1 VSKTS
6 ENKHEKVK
14 NAFNQLD
21 PNLTRVFFPWALKH
35 PRYLRASKRLV
46 SSFLRCKR
54 TRAIHREKG
63 LRVPP
68 LMILSITS
76 KCNLRC
82 FGCYAASTGITNS
95 NALSNNN
102 QNRSGLSKEEWS
114 KIIKES
120 SELGVFAYAIAGGE
134 PFLFPKLLDICK
146 EFNDHWFLIFTNGTS
161 ISDEDFKILKR
172 TSNVAVI
179 VSIEGD
185 SHLTDSR
192 RGQGVYERAMKTI
205 KRLGKSGVVPGI
217 AITVTKANYKY
228 WMDRKNIDEMI
239 KLGVR
244 VGLFT
249 EYIPTSPDSEIEM
262 DETSVNNDTALTLNE
277 KERALFRTQILKYR
291 EKKRIYLIHSPG
303 DEDFY
308 GGCVSAGR
316 GFAHITPKGD
326 LTPCPVSNIA
336 THNLS
341 YSTVREG
348 LASQL
353 FREIRENEH
362 ILETEGTPC
371 ALFGHPEEVG
381 ELARSVGAY
390 RTDQNGSNNLFGDG
404 TP

>member
-1 VSKTS
+1 
-6 ENKHEKVK
+6 
-14 NAFNQLD
+14 
-21 PNLTRVFFPWALKH
+21 
-35 PRYLRASKRLV
+35 
-46 SSFLRCKR
+46 
-54 TRAIHREKG
+54 
-63 LRVPP
+63 
-68 LMILSITS
+68 MILSITS

-82 FGCYAASTGITNS
+82 FGCYAASAGITPS
-95 NALSNNN
+95 KSTSNNIN
-102 QNRSGLSKEEWS
+102 ESGLSKEEWS
-114 KIIKES
+114 KIITES

-134 PFLFPKLLDICK
+134 PFLFPNLLDICK

-161 ISDEDFKILKR
+161 ITDEDFKILKR

-185 SHLTDSR
+185 SNLTDSR
-192 RGQGVYERAMKTI
+192 RGQGVYDLAMKTL
-205 KRLGKSGVVPGI
+205 KRLGKSGVVTGI
-217 AITVTKANYKY
+217 AVTVTKANYEY
-228 WMDRKNIDEMI
+228 WMNPQKIDEMI

-249 EYIPTSPDSEIEM
+249 EYIPSSPDPEIM
-262 DETSVNNDTALTLNE
+262 VDETSPNNDRELILGE
-277 KERALFRTQILKYR
+277 EERTLFRSQILKYR
-291 EKKRIYLIHSPG
+291 EKKRIYLMHSPG

-341 YSTVREG
+341 YASVREG

-353 FREIRENEH
+353 FKEIRENEH
-362 ILETEGTPC
+362 ILDTEGTPC

-381 ELARSVGAY
+381 ELAKSVGAY

>member
-1 VSKTS
+1 
-6 ENKHEKVK
+6 
-14 NAFNQLD
+14 
-21 PNLTRVFFPWALKH
+21 
-35 PRYLRASKRLV
+35 
-46 SSFLRCKR
+46 
-54 TRAIHREKG
+54 
-63 LRVPP
+63 
-68 LMILSITS
+68 M
-76 KCNLRC
+76 
-82 FGCYAASTGITNS
+82 
-95 NALSNNN
+95 
-102 QNRSGLSKEEWS
+102 
-114 KIIKES
+114 
-120 SELGVFAYAIAGGE
+120 
-134 PFLFPKLLDICK
+134 
-146 EFNDHWFLIFTNGTS
+146 FLIFTNGTS
-161 ISDEDFKILKR
+161 ISEKDFKILKR

-185 SHLTDSR
+185 SILTDSR
-192 RGQGVYERAMKTI
+192 RGKGVYDRAMRTL
-205 KRLGKSGVVPGI
+205 KRLGRGGVVTGI
-217 AITVTKANYKY
+217 AVTVTRANYEY
-228 WMDRKNIDEMI
+228 WTNPKKIDEMI

-249 EYIPTSPDSEIEM
+249 EYIPSSFDSEIEE
-262 DETSVNNDTALTLNE
+262 DGITINNDKALIMGE
-277 KERALFRTQILKYR
+277 KERELFRSQILKYR

-341 YSTVREG
+341 YSSVRDG

-353 FREIRENEH
+353 FKEIRDNEH

-381 ELARSVGAY
+381 ELVKSVGAY
-390 RTDQNGSNNLFGDG
+390 RTDQNGSNNIFGDG